1 MKSLKCNFFLCS
13 GKYDITNF
21 LITILKK
28 NVAKKEGLN

>member
-21 LITILKK
+21 LITISKK
-28 NVAKKEGLN
+28 NVEKKEGLN

>member
-1 MKSLKCNFFLCS
+1 MKSLKCNFFLCL

-28 NVAKKEGLN
+28 NVEKKGGLN

>member
-28 NVAKKEGLN
+28 KRGKEGRP

>member
-21 LITILKK
+21 LITIFKK
-28 NVAKKEGLN
+28 KRGKEGRP